1 MEATKKDG
9 RGRKPLT
16 EEQKAANL
24 LARKEARKEK
34 RQIKKTMSV
43 EEFFSIEENNLLAE
57 IKQLKKEIKKVTKLS
72 SKEVEKLKYELQS
85 ILDSVDVIIVEAIEK
100 EKEAKKKELTA
111 KKEALKKELEKL
123 ELEEKEL

>member
-100 EKEAKKKELTA
+100 EKEAKKKELSA